1 MEFDAH
7 NLLAIA
13 VGAFFIG
20 FFKSTFSMACG
31 ILLVPFMVMFWPTR
45 FVLGLISVLMWATD
59 YVLIRMFWRQWEG
72 RLIKLVV
79 PGFIGGILIG
89 TTILVALPDFWIKKL
104 IGLGCLVFVVAQ
116 GWGELR
122 GGLASPRVG
131 PAAGVGVGL
140 VGGTVS
146 ALTHSGGIVLT
157 LYFLSQGIEK
167 TSLVASILVTWL
179 WVNPV
184 KMASY
189 WVGGLVNLPLFL
201 ACVAMVPLSFLGGWL
216 GKRLLDR
223 IPQRAFNLTL
233 LALSAVAGARLL
245 WV

>member
-79 PGFIGGILIG
+79 PGFIGGILI
-89 TTILVALPDFWIKKL
+89 
-104 IGLGCLVFVVAQ
+104 
-116 GWGELR
+116 
-122 GGLASPRVG
+122 S
-131 PAAGVGVGL
+131 
-140 VGGTVS
+140 S
-146 ALTHSGGIVLT
+146 
-157 LYFLSQGIEK
+157 
-167 TSLVASILVTWL
+167 
-179 WVNPV
+179 
-184 KMASY
+184 
-189 WVGGLVNLPLFL
+189 LPLSRT
-201 ACVAMVPLSFLGGWL
+201 P
-216 GKRLLDR
+216 
-223 IPQRAFNLTL
+223 
-233 LALSAVAGARLL
+233 
-245 WV
+245 